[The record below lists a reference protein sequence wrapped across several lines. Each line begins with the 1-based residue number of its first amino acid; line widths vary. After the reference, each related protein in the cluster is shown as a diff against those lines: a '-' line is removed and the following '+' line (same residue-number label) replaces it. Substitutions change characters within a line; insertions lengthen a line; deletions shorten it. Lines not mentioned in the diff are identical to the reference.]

1 MLLEKF
7 KESKKVMDDKIN
19 AAVEEVYKISDV
31 VSKEFISNIHNL
43 AKDVSEEDLREFLS
57 VNDESITIEDK
68 LVVIAAYAEAHD
80 DDVNRLKNK
89 LLIILS

>member
-31 VSKEFISNIHNL
+31 ASEEFISNIRNL
-43 AKDVSEEDLREFLS
+43 AKDASEEDLREFLS
-57 VNDESITIEDK
+57 VNDESIAIEDR

-80 DDVNRLKNK
+80 DDVNRL
-89 LLIILS
+89 LIILS